1 MKNQDIFPSDEI
13 QKIFS
18 EGVSKLSKFFQPSE
32 FRKFFQRKSFV
43 ENLIENFNRGVD
55 FFATQAKETTSEFTE
70 GGIRI
75 QENRPKSG
83 GREETQ
89 TK

>member
-13 QKIFS
+13 QRIFS
-18 EGVSKLSKFFQPSE
+18 EGVSKLKEFFQPSKLKE
-32 FRKFFQRKSFV
+32 FFQRRSFV
-43 ENLIENFNRGVD
+43 ENAVENFKAGVR
-55 FFATQAKETTSEFTE
+55 FFEEAQDTQGSFEE